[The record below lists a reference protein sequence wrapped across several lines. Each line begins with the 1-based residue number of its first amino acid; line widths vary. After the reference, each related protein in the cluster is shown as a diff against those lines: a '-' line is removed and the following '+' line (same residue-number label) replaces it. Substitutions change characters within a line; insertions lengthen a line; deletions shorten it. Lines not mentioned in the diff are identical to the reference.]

1 MLGSGRFDWIDRA
14 IDQICQ
20 DKRIDNMP
28 STEILLR
35 DFPSLKESFAEVVL
49 GWNNKA
55 ITIRLAFVDWLII
68 VRGGTIKTRFRFEF
82 KRHVYEGVATF
93 KQRHLH
99 MERNDGEVLWS
110 DHLLKAMDVR
120 GPAHRLQDLAVL
132 VLQGGING
140 EATDEEDAKNAEAA
154 RIEYEREKNN
164 PNRKLT
170 LGDLPLCD
178 DVNRARLEKIEA
190 RLRKQEEAAKVKAAK
205 EAARVAKAEEK
216 AMATAAKKPRRT
228 TRKKVVKDDV
238 TQ

>member
-1 MLGSGRFDWIDRA
+1 M
-14 IDQICQ
+14 
-20 DKRIDNMP
+20 
-28 STEILLR
+28 
-35 DFPSLKESFAEVVL
+35 
-49 GWNNKA
+49 
-55 ITIRLAFVDWLII
+55 
-68 VRGGTIKTRFRFEF
+68 
-82 KRHVYEGVATF
+82 
-93 KQRHLH
+93 
-99 MERNDGEVLWS
+99 
-110 DHLLKAMDVR
+110 
-120 GPAHRLQDLAVL
+120 
-132 VLQGGING
+132 LQGGING